1 MTTGPAPC
9 VWIDDTHPI
18 FRGGLAACLRSGGF
32 RVVGESAGL
41 SPEPT
46 LAGIDILLFEAT
58 PRMLNQVVRRTSNLD
73 VALVAV
79 IETSREDLAA
89 DAVEAGVPAVLP
101 RATLTPGTL
110 SAALRAVMEGSTSL
124 PPGLLEQLLD
134 RAAHGSRQKTGHLSD
149 RELDVLRLLAEGEDT
164 REIAGRLRY
173 SERTVKNV
181 VHDLLVKMN
190 CRNRAH
196 AVALGARQGVI

>member
-1 MTTGPAPC
+1 MGPATC

-18 FRGGLAACLRSGGF
+18 FRGGLAACLRTGGF
-32 RVVGESAGL
+32 RVVGESAEL
-41 SPEPT
+41 SPEPS
-46 LAGIDILLFEAT
+46 LAGLDILLFEAT
-58 PRMLNQVVRRTSNLD
+58 SRMLSQVVRLTSDLD
-73 VALVAV
+73 LALVAV
-79 IETSREDLAA
+79 VDTSRRDVAA
-89 DAVEAGVPAVLP
+89 DAVEAGIPAVLP
-101 RATLTPGTL
+101 RESLTPGTL
-110 SAALRAVMEGSTSL
+110 AAALRAVMEGSTSL

-134 RAAHGSRQKTGHLSD
+134 RAARAGRQKASNLSN

-164 REIAGRLRY
+164 RQIAGQLKY

-196 AVALGARQGVI
+196 AVALGARQGMI